1 MLLDH
6 PGFWLGAFQIVW
18 IDILLSGDNAVVIA
32 LACRHLPPRQRMWG
46 MVLGAGAAV
55 SLRVLFAGVVTELM
69 VLPYLKL
76 VGAGLLVWVAVKLVV
91 PEHDGAEGK
100 LAPADTLWRAV
111 RIIAVA
117 DAVMSLDN
125 VIAIAAVA
133 DGSIVLI
140 AFGLIVSIP
149 LIVAGSA
156 VLMRILERYPA
167 LIWAGAAL
175 LGWVAGEIFAE
186 DPLIAGLVGADMAFP
201 VKMIAGA
208 VGVAL
213 VLTIGWL
220 ALRRRRATAG
230 DAV

>member
-1 MLLDH
+1 MLIDH
-6 PGFWLGAFQIVW
+6 PGFWLGALQIIW

-32 LACRHLPPRQRMWG
+32 LACRQLPPQQRLWG

-55 SLRVLFAGVVTELM
+55 SLRVLFAGIVTELM
-69 VLPYLKL
+69 ELPYLKL
-76 VGAGLLVWVAVKLVV
+76 VGACLLVWVAVKLVV
-91 PEHDGAEGK
+91 PEDADADGQ

-111 RIIAVA
+111 RIIAIA

-133 DGSIVLI
+133 DGSVILI

-156 VLMRILERYPA
+156 VLMRIMERYPA
-167 LIWAGAAL
+167 MIWAGAGL

-186 DPLIAGLVGADMAFP
+186 DPALIRLVGAETAD
-201 VKMIAGA
+201 VIKLVAG
-208 VGVAL
+208 VLGVAL
-213 VLTIGWL
+213 VLAIGWL
-220 ALRRRRATAG
+220 VRRRQAKAADVG
-230 DAV
+230 